1 MNGRFD
7 DKADAW
13 DAYTQ
18 SPGGR
23 LRRELILRNLA
34 AYRPAF
40 EGMRVLDAAG
50 GVGDTALELARQGCR
65 VTLLDVSAEM
75 LEMAQ
80 ARALAGGLDTL
91 TFVCADVTAVDTLF
105 PAASF
110 DLVLAHSVL
119 AFLPDPTETLTSLVR
134 LLASGGALSLVF
146 GNRYHF
152 PLRYALAERDA
163 DRALEALTADDFAAG
178 TDLFG
183 QVRRVFDPA
192 VVQGMVAQ
200 VGLQVVRVFGLR
212 VLVDLVPSGFSDP
225 SKWLALEVAAGSHP
239 ALWSIA
245 RFVQI
250 IAVI

>member
-1 MNGRFD
+1 MDGLFD

-23 LRRELILRNLA
+23 LRRELSLRNLA
-34 AYRPAF
+34 AHRPAF
-40 EGMRVLDAAG
+40 EGLRVLDAAG
-50 GVGDTALELARQGCR
+50 GVGDTALELAREGSR

-75 LEMAQ
+75 LNMAQ
-80 ARALAGGLDTL
+80 ARALAGGLDKL

-105 PAASF
+105 PTASF

-119 AFLPDPTETLTSLVR
+119 AFLPDPTETLASLVR
-134 LLASGGALSLVF
+134 LLAPGGMLSLVF

-152 PLRYALAERDA
+152 PLRYALGERDV
-163 DRALEALTADDFAAG
+163 DRALEALTADDFVAG

-192 VVQGMVAQ
+192 VVQNMVKIT
-200 VGLQVVRVFGLR
+200 GLQVVGVYGLR
-212 VLVDLVPSGFSDP
+212 VLVDLVPGGFSDP
-225 SKWLALEVAAGSHP
+225 AEWLTLEAIAGAHP
-239 ALWSIA
+239 VLWSIA

-250 IAVI
+250 IALN